1 MPCVSIVENPHAHE
15 FRCACAQFPSMVGE
29 SVGNFSRD
37 SMGLSDSK
45 KGEKIYGKST
55 KWTHCSVKL
64 MGFNGV

>member
-15 FRCACAQFPSMVGE
+15 FRCACAQFPSMVEE

-45 KGEKIYGKST
+45 KGEKIQGEIDEMDALLSQI
-55 KWTHCSVKL
+55 
-64 MGFNGV
+64 NGI